1 MKVVNIEEAKKRFI
15 EFADR
20 YDLTNEHMNRKKY
33 HSLRVT
39 EVSEEIAKRENFTE
53 EEVEI
58 ATLIGLLHDIAR
70 FKQYTEYQ
78 TFKDSESIDHGDVAV
93 ELLENNSF
101 LRKFINTDKYDN
113 IIKSAIKNHNK
124 FSIEEGIS
132 EEENKFCKLIRD
144 ADKID
149 IIYESIY
156 IFWKNEKEIM
166 ENSKI
171 DKQLIEE
178 FNKKKLLITK
188 NYKKIE
194 YADKIIQLFGFMYD
208 LNYTSS
214 HEIIM
219 EQKYIDEMIN
229 RFKFKDE
236 CTQNEIINAGDQTKQ
251 YILNKIQQ

>member
-1 MKVVNIEEAKKRFI
+1 MKVVNIEEAKKQFI
-15 EFADR
+15 EFADT

-39 EVSEEIAKRENFTE
+39 EVSEELAKREKFSE
-53 EEVEI
+53 EEIEI

-78 TFKDSESIDHGDVAV
+78 TFKDSESIDHGDVGV
-93 ELLENNSF
+93 ELLETDSF
-101 LRKFINTDKYDN
+101 LRKFIKTDKYDN

-132 EEENKFCKLIRD
+132 KEENKFCKLIRD

-171 DKQLIEE
+171 NKQLIEE
-178 FNKKKLLITK
+178 FNEKKLLITK

-194 YADKIIQLFGFMYD
+194 YAEKIIQFFGFMYD
-208 LNYTSS
+208 LNYKSS
-214 HEIIM
+214 YEIII

-236 CTQNEIINAGDQTKQ
+236 CTRNEIINAGKQTKQ